1 MTAERARLGRGL
13 TVPEEANASFLHD
26 YFTKYSDNDNDL

>member
-1 MTAERARLGRGL
+1 MTAEHARLGRGL
-13 TVPEEANASFLHD
+13 TVPEEATSFLHD